1 MLLSRAERLFLAN
14 LVRLTGEQRK
24 EILAQLEDDL
34 ANNIIG
40 IGERVKQVRTQLY
53 GMTQTQ
59 YAKFIKVSDKTL
71 RDIEKGN
78 TDPRVSVLNKILA
91 PGGFQLSVRS
101 VRRDI

>member
-1 MLLSRAERLFLAN
+1 M
-14 LVRLTGEQRK
+14 VRLTGERRK
-24 EILAQLEDDL
+24 EILAQLESDL
-34 ANNIIG
+34 A
-40 IGERVKQVRTQLY
+40 KQVRTQLY